1 MLALLGASKQYGPLA
16 ALQPLTLDFPAGTVT
31 AVIGPSGCGKSTL
44 LRLLLGLIEP
54 DRGRVEIEGV
64 PLTADKKLAWRRR
77 IGYMTQDGGLFPHLT
92 ARENVALMARH
103 LRRPAHEITQR
114 LRELCALTKFPAE
127 ALDRYPG
134 ELSGG
139 QRQRVGLM
147 RALML
152 SPAVLLMDEPLAAL
166 DPLIR
171 RGLQDDLKEIFTALK
186 PTVILVTHDLPEA
199 AHLADR
205 IALLRDGRLVQ
216 CGTLAAL
223 RDHPAEPFVSEF
235 FAAQRPAV
243 AV

>member
-1 MLALLGASKQYGPLA
+1 MLALLGAAKQFGSQA
-16 ALQPLTLDFPAGTVT
+16 ALRPLTLDFPAGTVT
-31 AVIGPSGCGKSTL
+31 AVLGPSGCGKSTL

-54 DRGRVEIEGV
+54 DEGRVEIESA
-64 PLTADKKLAWRRR
+64 PLTPDKKLAWRRR

-92 ARENVALMARH
+92 AGENVTLMAKH
-103 LRRPAHEITQR
+103 LKKPTSEMNPR
-114 LRELCALTKFPAE
+114 LRDLCALTKFPVD

-171 RGLQDDLKEIFTALK
+171 RGLQDDLKEIFSALK

-199 AHLADR
+199 AHLSDR
-205 IALLRDGRLVQ
+205 IALMRDGRLVQ
-216 CGTLAAL
+216 CGTLAQL
-223 RDHPAEPFVSEF
+223 RDTPAESFVSEF
-235 FAAQRPAV
+235 FATQRPAV